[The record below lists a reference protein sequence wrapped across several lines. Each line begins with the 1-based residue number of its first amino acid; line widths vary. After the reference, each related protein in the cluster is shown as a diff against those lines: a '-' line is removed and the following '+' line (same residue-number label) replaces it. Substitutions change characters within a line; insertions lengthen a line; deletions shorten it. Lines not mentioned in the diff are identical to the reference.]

1 MLTGFVITVGERQS
15 NFNRIQQMM
24 RKFGY
29 EMYKLDAVDARKPE
43 VLESILDQ
51 VPVGVQ
57 FNLGRSRQTHS

>member
-15 NFNRIQQMM
+15 NFDRIQQMM

-51 VPVGVQ
+51 VPVGV
-57 FNLGRSRQTHS
+57 